1 MDMQMAY
8 GALRY
13 RQQDVESA
21 SPVRLV
27 VMAYDLAI
35 RACDQKDFETGY
47 KAVVALRNSLDI
59 SYPEFVAGLLNLYQW
74 VIDSMRTKDFDSAK
88 NVLVELR
95 DAWSTVE
102 KRLNGIEDNQTI
114 PVSMEEELSVR
125 M

>member
-1 MDMQMAY
+1 MQMAY
-8 GALRY
+8 GASRY

-35 RACDQKDFETGY
+35 RACDQQDFETGY

-59 SYPEFVAGLLNLYQW
+59 NYPEFVAGLLRLYQW
-74 VIDSMRTKDFDSAK
+74 VIDSMRSSDFDAAK
-88 NVLVELR
+88 SVLVELR

-102 KRLNGIEDNQTI
+102 KRLNGMDDGT
-114 PVSMEEELSVR
+114 SMTVPLEKEFSIRSV
-125 M
+125 